1 MGTHCQLGGGLPSSG
16 YKSVNIPEAMY
27 EEIRQIVKE
36 NPSHYSSISEFVKSA
51 LRVEMRQYEVHTE
64 E

>member
-1 MGTHCQLGGGLPSSG
+1 MPSSG